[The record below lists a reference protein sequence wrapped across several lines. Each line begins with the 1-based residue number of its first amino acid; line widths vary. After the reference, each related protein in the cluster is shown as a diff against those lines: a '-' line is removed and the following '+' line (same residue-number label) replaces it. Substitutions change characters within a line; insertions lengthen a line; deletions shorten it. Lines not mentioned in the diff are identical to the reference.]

1 MQHTTNT
8 APAFNAGLAY
18 SEFQQRK
25 AAYIIAAIT
34 AFLMSAYFVVGYFAG
49 HLRIW
54 EWDGSQWAQAVPS
67 IGLVGVMTAYQ
78 FFLYSQGDVAGG
90 KKATYIAVFVAVA
103 FSLLSEIGQGM
114 ERDNIRMETKSQQ
127 SPTYLATLEAIKGA
141 TGASYNPYAADLQTA
156 QMKLAQCQQRMAQGK
171 EKHCEGSKA
180 RVDAVNQMI
189 ATSNA
194 SSQQRALAL
203 AGTAKTMEKD
213 ETNYHPLVNFIRE
226 ALGATGTIASFMLS
240 LTLISFF
247 EYAFH
252 YLGGQ
257 FAKARAHLMN
267 HGYDVTRKLRQPP
280 RRFDGSITTYHASN
294 TGNAAATHNA
304 PPVAAFA
311 DSARQTV
318 SEYATKAAENIA
330 TENAK
335 AQYARANAYNVAGDA
350 LDNAVLKV
358 SGGFKQSP
366 EQRQNALNLASMANP
381 ASALVSGNK
390 DKTVSG
396 STYREALRN
405 GSQHFEDV
413 PLDQLTQTA
422 ATLPHDQRNGA
433 TGAHNPALG
442 TQEEQH
448 VLPLKTS
455 LANER
460 AHSSNEQIITT
471 GKAPVHSPTLI
482 PTNERA
488 HSSNE
493 CAASNEPVHSAN
505 ERAHSSIADK
515 ELLEA
520 MKDAKGKIEPELL
533 KEGYGLYPKWKAAII
548 AGDTKLTTRDC
559 RAFVNSNLCQGKKRT
574 ITPDS
579 MNALVAIWQA
589 RALKEHI
596 LMLNPKYTGKPPHP
610 KYLLAA

>member
-1 MQHTTNT
+1 MENNT
-8 APAFNAGLAY
+8 QNTQQNTKPFNAGIAY
-18 SEFQQRK
+18 SDFLKIRV
-25 AAYIIAAIT
+25 AYIIAAIT
-34 AFLMSAYFVVGYFAG
+34 AFLMSSYFVVGYFAG
-49 HLRIW
+49 HLRVW
-54 EWDGSQWAQAVPS
+54 EWDASQWAQALPS
-67 IGLVGVMTAYQ
+67 LGLVGVMTAYQ
-78 FFLYSQGDVAGG
+78 YFLYSQGDTEGG
-90 KKATYIAVFVAVA
+90 KKATWVAVAVAVA

-141 TGASYNPYAADLQTA
+141 TGASYNPYAADLQAA

-189 ATSNA
+189 ATSNE

-213 ETNYHPLVNFIRE
+213 ESNYHPLVNFIRE
-226 ALGATGTIASFMLS
+226 TLGASGTVASFLLS
-240 LTLISFF
+240 LTMIAMF

-252 YLGGQ
+252 YLGGLY
-257 FAKARAHLMN
+257 AKLRAILMQ
-267 HGYDVTRKLRQPP
+267 HGYDTTRRLRQPP
-280 RRFDGSITTYHASN
+280 RRHDGSMTTYTNGN
-294 TGNAAATHNA
+294 TGNSATAHNA

-350 LDNAVLKV
+350 LDSAVLKV

-390 DKTVSG
+390 DKTLSG

-405 GSQHFEDV
+405 GSQRFEDM

-422 ATLPHDQRNGA
+422 ATLPHGQRNGA

-448 VLPLKTS
+448 ALPLPM
-455 LANER
+455 N
-460 AHSSNEQIITT
+460 
-471 GKAPVHSPTLI
+471 TLI
-482 PTNERA
+482 QTNERA
-488 HSSNE
+488 HS
-493 CAASNEPVHSAN
+493 VDTVKAN
-505 ERAHSSIADK
+505 Q
-515 ELLEA
+515 ELLAA
-520 MKDAKGKIEPELL
+520 MKEAQGKIDPETL
-533 KEGYGLYPKWKAAII
+533 KEGYGLYPVWKASII

-559 RAFVNSNLCQGKKRT
+559 RSFVNAHLCQGKKRT
-574 ITPDS
+574 MTPDS
-579 MNALVAIWQA
+579 MNALIAIWQA
-589 RALKEHI
+589 RAVKEGV
-596 LMLNPKYTGKPPHP
+596 LLSNPRYTGKPPHP
-610 KYLLAA
+610 KYLLA

>member
-8 APAFNAGLAY
+8 AAPAFNAGLAY

-127 SPTYLATLEAIKGA
+127 SLTYLATLEAIKGA

-203 AGTAKTMEKD
+203 ASTAKTMEKD

-294 TGNAAATHNA
+294 TGNPASTTTAHNA

-350 LDNAVLKV
+350 LDSAVLKV

-381 ASALVSGNK
+381 ASALVSANK
-390 DKTVSG
+390 DKTLPG

-405 GSQHFEDV
+405 GSQRFEDV
-413 PLDQLTQTA
+413 PLDQLTQT

-448 VLPLKTS
+448 VLPLLVLTPSTS
-455 LANER
+455 
-460 AHSSNEQIITT
+460 SSHVQQ
-471 GKAPVHSPTLI
+471 PTLG
-482 PTNERA
+482 A
-488 HSSNE
+488 SSHD
-493 CAASNEPVHSAN
+493 A
-505 ERAHSSIADK
+505 
-515 ELLEA
+515 ELLAAIKEA
-520 MKDAKGKIEPELL
+520 KQSVSSEVL
-533 KEGYGLYPKWKAAII
+533 KESVTLYPVW
-548 AGDTKLTTRDC
+548 
-559 RAFVNSNLCQGKKRT
+559 RANVVAQT
-574 ITPDS
+574 ITPAKKPAH
-579 MNALVAIWQA
+579 ALMSEHWCRGGKAVTPTPPQMDKVWAIWQA
-589 RALKEHI
+589 RAAKEGILKD
-596 LMLNPKYTGKPPHP
+596 NPTFKPGNRQAR
-610 KYLLAA
+610 YVLAG

>member
-8 APAFNAGLAY
+8 AAPAFNAGLAY

-203 AGTAKTMEKD
+203 ASTAKTMEKD

-226 ALGATGTIASFMLS
+226 TLGATGTIASFMLS

-350 LDNAVLKV
+350 LDSAVLKV

-390 DKTVSG
+390 DKTLPG

-405 GSQHFEDV
+405 GSQRFEDV
-413 PLDQLTQTA
+413 PLDQLTQT

-448 VLPLKTS
+448 ALPLLVPTPSTS
-455 LANER
+455 NSCVQQPTLGA
-460 AHSSNEQIITT
+460 S
-471 GKAPVHSPTLI
+471 SPTSSSHVQQ
-482 PTNERA
+482 PTLGA
-488 HSSNE
+488 SSHD
-493 CAASNEPVHSAN
+493 A
-505 ERAHSSIADK
+505 
-515 ELLEA
+515 ELLAAIKEA
-520 MKDAKGKIEPELL
+520 KQSVSSEVL
-533 KEGYGLYPKWKAAII
+533 KESVTLYPVW
-548 AGDTKLTTRDC
+548 
-559 RAFVNSNLCQGKKRT
+559 RANVVAQT
-574 ITPDS
+574 ITPAKKPAH
-579 MNALVAIWQA
+579 ALMSEHWCRGGKAVTPTPPQMDKVWAIWQA
-589 RALKEHI
+589 RAAKEGILKD
-596 LMLNPKYTGKPPHP
+596 NPTFKPGNRQAR
-610 KYLLAA
+610 YVLAG

>member
-8 APAFNAGLAY
+8 AAPAFNAGLAY

-335 AQYARANAYNVAGDA
+335 AQYACANAYNVAGDA
-350 LDNAVLKV
+350 LDSAVLKV

-381 ASALVSGNK
+381 ASALVSASK
-390 DKTVSG
+390 DKTLPG

-405 GSQHFEDV
+405 GSQRFEDV
-413 PLDQLTQTA
+413 PLDQLTQT

-448 VLPLKTS
+448 VLPLS
-455 LANER
+455 NVR
-460 AHSSNEQIITT
+460 VHSQE
-471 GKAPVHSPTLI
+471 GDVHSPDTYI
-482 PTNERA
+482 KTNVR
-488 HSSNE
+488 
-493 CAASNEPVHSAN
+493 VHSPAN
-505 ERAHSSIADK
+505 VRGNS
-515 ELLEA
+515 ELLAA
-520 MKDAKGKIEPELL
+520 MKDAQGKIEPDTL
-533 KEGYGLYPKWKAAII
+533 KEAYGLYDQWKAALL
-548 AGDTKLTTRDC
+548 AGEKVLAARGG
-559 RAFVNSNLCQGKKRT
+559 RAFITSHLCQARKKT
-574 ITPDS
+574 ITPSGMD
-579 MNALVAIWQA
+579 ALLNLWRKRAGREGVIVA
-589 RALKEHI
+589 
-596 LMLNPKYTGKPPHP
+596 NPKYTGNPPHP
-610 KYLLAA
+610 EYLLVGN

>member
-226 ALGATGTIASFMLS
+226 TLGATGTIASFMLS

-294 TGNAAATHNA
+294 TGNPASTTTAHNA
-304 PPVAAFA
+304 PPVADLMEMRESGKIEHFKDRLQDAFQPEPEPEKKGGDFGFIRQGQA
-311 DSARQTV
+311 APSSARLD
-318 SEYATKAAENIA
+318 AENR
-330 TENAK
+330 AK
-335 AQYARANAYNVAGDA
+335 YPQEIIMPMTKRPTPHDYG
-350 LDNAVLKV
+350 AVPRKDL
-358 SGGFKQSP
+358 
-366 EQRQNALNLASMANP
+366 QNALQTSVVTDTTNLQTSVLQTSVDAYSKAESAAAGTVINCPNCGKPFRKVNRFHIFCSHSRKKREDGGNCSDEWHNSQDP
-381 ASALVSGNK
+381 ARL
-390 DKTVSG
+390 
-396 STYREALRN
+396 EAL
-405 GSQHFEDV
+405 
-413 PLDQLTQTA
+413 
-422 ATLPHDQRNGA
+422 
-433 TGAHNPALG
+433 
-442 TQEEQH
+442 
-448 VLPLKTS
+448 
-455 LANER
+455 
-460 AHSSNEQIITT
+460 
-471 GKAPVHSPTLI
+471 KAKSRRRKV
-482 PTNERA
+482 
-488 HSSNE
+488 
-493 CAASNEPVHSAN
+493 
-505 ERAHSSIADK
+505 
-515 ELLEA
+515 
-520 MKDAKGKIEPELL
+520 
-533 KEGYGLYPKWKAAII
+533 
-548 AGDTKLTTRDC
+548 
-559 RAFVNSNLCQGKKRT
+559 
-574 ITPDS
+574 
-579 MNALVAIWQA
+579 
-589 RALKEHI
+589 
-596 LMLNPKYTGKPPHP
+596 
-610 KYLLAA
+610 

>member
-8 APAFNAGLAY
+8 AAPAFNAGLAY

-226 ALGATGTIASFMLS
+226 TLGATGTIASFMLS

-280 RRFDGSITTYHASN
+280 RRFDGSITTYHESN

-350 LDNAVLKV
+350 LDSAVLKV

-381 ASALVSGNK
+381 ASALVAGNK
-390 DKTVSG
+390 DKTVST

-405 GSQHFEDV
+405 GSQRFEDV
-413 PLDQLTQTA
+413 PLDQLTQTT
-422 ATLPHDQRNGA
+422 ATLPHGQRSGA

-442 TQEEQH
+442 TQEEQQ

-482 PTNERA
+482 PSNERA
-488 HSSNE
+488 HSNL
-493 CAASNEPVHSAN
+493 
-505 ERAHSSIADK
+505 ADK

-520 MKDAKGKIEPELL
+520 MKDAQGKIEPELL